1 MLSMAADANIK
12 QVEDLVAY
20 VKQMNGFVDSVSR
33 NCTSL
38 QNLMV
43 QKLDALRKKL
53 KQAMEME
60 AQAVAEYQA
69 LLQALAYCP
78 ADNVEERQRL
88 LAQKSFLEN
97 RKLAAVR
104 MREQVLQNVNIAQ
117 GATYLMID
125 LTSSFKEKT
134 RLNMEKGMDF
144 VKRARMQLQNYNERN
159 NQL

>member
-78 ADNVEERQRL
+78 ADNVEERRRL

-104 MREQVLQNVNIAQ
+104 MRDQVSQNVNIAQ
-117 GATYLMID
+117 GATYVMID

>member
-69 LLQALAYCP
+69 LLQALAYSH
-78 ADNVEERQRL
+78 ADNVEERRRL

>member
-53 KQAMEME
+53 KQAMEIE
-60 AQAVAEYQA
+60 AQAVAEYQS

-78 ADNVEERQRL
+78 ADNVEERRRL

-104 MREQVLQNVNIAQ
+104 MRDQVSQNVNIAQ
-117 GATYLMID
+117 GATYVMID

>member
-1 MLSMAADANIK
+1 MAADANIK
-12 QVEDLVAY
+12 QVDDLVAY

-38 QNLMV
+38 QNIMV

-60 AQAVAEYQA
+60 AQAIAEYQA

-78 ADNVEERQRL
+78 ADNVGERQRL
-88 LAQKSFLEN
+88 LAQKSIVEN

-104 MREQVLQNVNIAQ
+104 MRDQVANNVNIAQ
-117 GATYLMID
+117 GATFAIID
-125 LTSSFKEKT
+125 LTSSFQDKT
-134 RLNMEKGMDF
+134 RQNMDKGANF
-144 VKRARMQLQNYNERN
+144 VKRARMELQDYSERIK
-159 NQL
+159 QV